1 MLSPTD
7 IQNHLDQ
14 LTKPPGSLARLEDLA
29 ARLSQ
34 IQQTLSPITKPRRM
48 VLFAGD
54 HGVVESGVSAWPSEV
69 TALMVTNIL
78 SGGAASSVLA
88 KQFHTELVLVNVGV
102 AGDVAETA
110 SSNFEIRYLDRCI
123 RQGTHDLSR
132 ESAMT
137 IEEFDRAWRVGE
149 QEAERAVRD
158 GIKVLSC
165 GEMGI
170 GNTTSAACLASLL
183 ANVPIEY
190 SVGRGAGADD
200 HILTRKRSIVAEAVE
215 RVDGLEER
223 EAMAAVGGFEIA
235 AMAGLMA
242 RAAQHGLTVILDGYV
257 TTAAALIAKRL
268 HPGTTQNLIAAH
280 LSAEPGHRLALNHLQ
295 LQPFLEWDMRLG
307 EGSGALLLMPM
318 LDAAA
323 ALMTQM
329 ATFADL
335 GIPREAPS

>member
-1 MLSPTD
+1 MTSQND

-14 LTKPPGSLARLEDLA
+14 LTKPPGSLARLEELA
-29 ARLSQ
+29 ARLAN
-34 IQQTLSPITKPRRM
+34 IQQTLTPVSHPRRM

-54 HGVVESGVSAWPSEV
+54 HGVVVSGVSAWPSEV

-78 SGGAASSVLA
+78 KGGAASSVLA

-102 AGDVAETA
+102 AGEIPLEVDVSEG
-110 SSNFEIRYLDRCI
+110 IRYRDATI
-123 RQGTHDLSR
+123 RQGTSDLSQ

-137 IEEFDRAWRVGE
+137 VDQFETAWQIGAD
-149 QEAERAVRD
+149 EAEQAYTD
-158 GIKVLSC
+158 GIQVLSS

-215 RVDGLEER
+215 RTQIMDEK
-223 EAMAAVGGFEIA
+223 EAMAAVAGFEIVA
-235 AMAGLMA
+235 IAGLMA
-242 RAAQHGLTVILDGYV
+242 HAAQRGLTVILDGYV
-257 TTAAALIAKRL
+257 TTAAALIAERL
-268 HPGTTQNLIAAH
+268 SPGTASHLIAAH

-318 LDAAA
+318 LDAATA
-323 ALMTQM
+323 MMNQM
-329 ATFADL
+329 ASFADL
-335 GIPREAPS
+335 GIPKEAPS